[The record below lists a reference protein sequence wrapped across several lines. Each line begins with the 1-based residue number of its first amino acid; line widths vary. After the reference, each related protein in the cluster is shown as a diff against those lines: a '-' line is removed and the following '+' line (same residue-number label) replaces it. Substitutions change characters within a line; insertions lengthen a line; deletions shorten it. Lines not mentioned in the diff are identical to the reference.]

1 MAMRPKRI
9 PIFPLNVVLL
19 PGMALPLH
27 IFEPR
32 YKLMVGRCLEEKLVF
47 GMLLESDSGM
57 ARVGCTAEI
66 LQKLKDY
73 PDGRMDILT
82 EGRAAFRL
90 LELLDEKEYYE
101 GRVDYLAEDHSPQDA
116 RKEIRLK
123 EAFRQAH
130 RLLFGQD
137 WVSPEKDQG
146 VSLAYVMAGLL
157 PLELEE
163 KQELLEMPAE
173 NDRREFLLDWL
184 TESLPKLSR
193 RQRIRHRAGGNGHG
207 LN

>member
-1 MAMRPKRI
+1 MRPNRI

-32 YKLMVGRCLEEKLVF
+32 YKLMIGRCLAEELEF

-57 ARVGCTAEI
+57 ATVGCTAEI
-66 LQKLKDY
+66 LQKLKEY

-90 LELLDEKEYYE
+90 LELVDEKEYYE
-101 GRVDYLAEDHSPQDA
+101 GRVDYLAEDHSPQDVRLEA
-116 RKEIRLK
+116 RLK
-123 EAFRQAH
+123 EVFRQAH
-130 RLLFGQD
+130 TLLFGQE
-137 WVSPEKDQG
+137 WVSADKQQVFP
-146 VSLAYVMAGLL
+146 LAHSMASRL

-163 KQELLEMPAE
+163 KQQLLEILAE
-173 NDRREFLLDWL
+173 TERREFLLRWL
-184 TESLPKLSR
+184 TDFLPKLSH
-193 RQRIRHRAGGNGHG
+193 RQRVRQRAGGNGHG